1 MYLREIGVVV
11 AISLVVSLFVPLV
24 IMGKAAE
31 GRMGMIE
38 GLIASGGIALMLYMS
53 TQSFMIIWDES
64 PWTKHKERP
73 RLVGATILSSVGY
86 SFLALLV
93 GILIRG

>member
-11 AISLVVSLFVPLV
+11 AISLVVSLFAPLV
-24 IMGKAAE
+24 IMGKAAAGIME
-31 GRMGMIE
+31 MME
-38 GLIASGGIALMLYMS
+38 GLIACGGIALMLYMS

-73 RLVGATILSSVGY
+73 GLVGATILSSVGY